1 VKLYGDIKKSENIV
15 DLFFN
20 DLNKQK
26 NETISYSEW
35 IKMVS
40 NKNNMLSEKNLKT
53 VFTLIDTDKSG
64 NID

>member
-1 VKLYGDIKKSENIV
+1 MKLYGDIKKSENIV